1 MSFLAD
7 IYEGDGS
14 NMRHV
19 GDGEADLVLTSP
31 PYYPDSIEETL
42 RLPVGK
48 QTAVESVEQ
57 AVFSFQRSLWGVL
70 AECGRVL
77 RPGGTLCMVSSD
89 IRFGGFLF
97 SVIAMLREGAEKAGF
112 RLFSRTHLRM
122 IGYRRR
128 LSPHNGRAFRCDD
141 TSAIEVFS
149 RGFEQSAITR
159 PELTDVEFKK
169 LSSPFWVVS
178 SAGIGRIHPHQLSST
193 VVRRLLTLYSS
204 EGDLV
209 VDPFAGSGGTILHAA
224 LMGRRGVGYEIVPER
239 AGVASAHLRKKLR
252 KLVIT

>member
-1 MSFLAD
+1 MSFLAE

-19 GDGEADLVLTSP
+19 GDGEADLILTSP

-42 RLPVGK
+42 RLPLGK
-48 QTAVESVEQ
+48 QTAVEIVEE

-70 AECGRVL
+70 TECSRVL
-77 RPGGTLCMVSSD
+77 RPGGTLCMVSGD

-97 SVIAMLREGAEKAGF
+97 SVISMLREGAEKAGF

-128 LSPHNGRAFRCDD
+128 LSPNNGRAFRSDD

-149 RGFEQSAITR
+149 KGFKPSAITQ
-159 PELTDVEFKK
+159 PKLTEDQFKR

-178 SAGIGRIHPHQLSST
+178 SAGSARIHPHQLSNT

-209 VDPFAGSGGTILHAA
+209 VDPFAGSGSTILHAA
-224 LMGRRGVGYEIVPER
+224 LMGRRGVGYEIVQER
-239 AGVASAHLRKKLR
+239 AEKASAHLNKKLR
-252 KLVIT
+252 NLVIA